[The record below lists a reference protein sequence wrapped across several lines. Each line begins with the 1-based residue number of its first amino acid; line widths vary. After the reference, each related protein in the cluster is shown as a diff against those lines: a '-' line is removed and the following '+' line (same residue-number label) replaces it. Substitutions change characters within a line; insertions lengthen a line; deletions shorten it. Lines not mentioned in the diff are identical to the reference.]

1 MADRKR
7 RWLSIAVGIVF
18 LLVCV
23 AIGLVVVA
31 VSVFRESVDTQTAT
45 ADSAE
50 VAFDEVLRRFP
61 DRQPLIE
68 ISEGGTRRATIAAAA
83 HPASTVELQ
92 SMKILVWDPDDA
104 RLARVTL
111 PFWLLRM
118 KSGPIELG
126 QYGHGL
132 DDEAREL
139 RIEDLEE
146 YGPGIVIA
154 HTARRG
160 ERVLVW
166 VE

>member
-31 VSVFRESVDTQTAT
+31 VSIFRESVDAQTVS
-45 ADSAE
+45 ADAAE
-50 VAFDEVLRRFP
+50 VAFADVLRQFP

-68 ISEGGTRRATIAAAA
+68 ISEDGTRRASVAVAA

-92 SMKILVWDPDDA
+92 SMKILVWDPDDE

-118 KSGPIELG
+118 KSGPIELSS
-126 QYGHGL
+126 YGHGL
-132 DDEAREL
+132 EDETREL
-139 RIEDLEE
+139 RIEDLEAH
-146 YGPGIVIA
+146 GPGIVIA

-160 ERVLVW
+160 ERVLIW
-166 VE
+166 LE